1 MYLDS
6 FFKGFRIANLIVACL
21 LLFGSE
27 VVLAQAVADDAKDEE
42 QEQDWL
48 VNAPP
53 GVGREVVIDTTEGT
67 WMSLDVHPS
76 GTEIVFDL
84 LGDIYTLPIAGGTAQ
99 RIASG
104 MAWQMQPQYS
114 PDGERIAFTSDE
126 GGGDNIWI
134 AKRDGSDARQVTKE
148 DFRLLNSPAW
158 TPDGEYVAA
167 RKHFTSRR
175 SLGAGEIWLY
185 HVSGGKGL
193 QMTTRRNQQKD
204 LGEPAFS
211 PDGRYLYYS
220 YDATP
225 GSVFEY
231 SKDSTAGIYNIDR
244 LDRETG
250 EILTILSG
258 PGGACRPVPSPDGK
272 QLAFVRRLDYLTTL
286 FVLDLASG
294 EALPLFN
301 GLERDMQETWAIHGV
316 YPTLDWTPNGEGI
329 VFYAK
334 GKLHRIELET
344 KAVQEIP
351 FRVTDSREVREA
363 VRFPVEVAPERFD
376 VRCLRQVAVSPSGD
390 QVIYQALGRLWTRA
404 LPDGR
409 PARLTGSEQFEFYPS
424 FSRDGSQLCYVG
436 WDDEKLATIW
446 VLDLATGEERRVTT
460 EPGHYLTPVFSPDGK
475 EIVFRRVGGGYI
487 TSPLWSYE
495 TGIFRV
501 SARGGEPQL
510 ITQRGRSPQFGANSE
525 RVFLSDVKQEE
536 EKDRR
541 TLFSIRLDG
550 SDERTHFVSE
560 NAVEWAVSPD
570 ENWVAFSE
578 GFRAYLAPFVPTG
591 REVSLGPDTSSI
603 PVRLVSTDAGE
614 NLQFSG
620 DSKRLHWSL
629 GPVLYGCAPKAA
641 MALAMEEDQDDAL
654 PEIDERNIAFQAESD
669 RHGGSY
675 AVVGARL
682 VTMRGD
688 EVIESGTL
696 VIEGDRLTAVG
707 AEADVTVPA
716 GMTVVDARGA
726 TIMPGI
732 IDVHAHGPHAANGII
747 PRNNWA
753 DHANLAFGVTTTH
766 DPSHDTNSIFAAA
779 ELAQAGLILAPRTY
793 STGTIL
799 YGAAGSFKAEVD
811 GLEDARAH
819 IRRLKQ
825 VGAIS
830 VKSYNQPR
838 REQRQQVLEAAREL
852 GLMVVPEGGSLFQH
866 NMTMVVDGHTGV
878 EHSLPVERVYSDVT
892 QLWGATE
899 VGYTP
904 TLVVGYG
911 GIWGEN
917 YWYEHMDVWRH
928 ERLTQF
934 VPRFVVEARARR
946 RTKAP
951 LEDYNT
957 LRSAS
962 ITKALVDVGSHVQI
976 GAHGQLA
983 GLGAHWELWM
993 FVQGGMTNHEALRSA
1008 TLSGAVYVGLDGDL
1022 GSLEVGKLADF
1033 LILEQ
1038 NPLEDIR
1045 NSESIRHTVLGGRMY
1060 DAKSMQRFDP
1070 ASGERG
1076 PLPKYFWQDL
1086 EVGLGAQSTDAGCG
1100 CHAGL

>member
-1 MYLDS
+1 MYPDS
-6 FFKGFRIANLIVACL
+6 VQKSLGFSL
-21 LLFGSE
+21 LLAVCLF
-27 VVLAQAVADDAKDEE
+27 VLGFQGAQAWDGDEEAKAE
-42 QEQDWL
+42 QEQEWL

-53 GVGREVVIDTTEGT
+53 GVGREVPIDTTEGT

-76 GTEIVFDL
+76 GTELVFDL
-84 LGDIYTLPIAGGTAQ
+84 LGDIYTLPIEGGTAK
-99 RIASG
+99 RIAAG

-114 PDGERIAFTSDE
+114 PDGEQIAFTSDE

-134 AKRDGSDARQVTKE
+134 AKSDGSEARQVTKE

-294 EALPLFN
+294 EAQPLFN

-316 YPTLDWTPNGEGI
+316 YPTLDWTPDGESI

-334 GKLHRIELET
+334 GKLQRIELET
-344 KAVQEIP
+344 KAVQDIP
-351 FRVTDSREVREA
+351 FRVSDSREVREA
-363 VRFPVEVAPERFD
+363 VRFPVVVAPERFD
-376 VRCLRQVAVSPSGD
+376 VRCLRQVVVSPSGD

-436 WDDEKLATIW
+436 WDDEKLGTIW
-446 VLDLATGEERRVTT
+446 VLDLATGEERRVTN
-460 EPGHYLTPVFSPDGK
+460 EPGHYVTPVFTPDGK

-501 SARGGEPQL
+501 SANGGEPQL
-510 ITQRGRSPQFGANSE
+510 ITQRGRSPQFGASSE

-536 EKDRR
+536 DKDRR
-541 TLFSIRLDG
+541 TLFSIDLDG

-560 NAVEWAVSPD
+560 NAVEWAVAPD
-570 ENWVAFSE
+570 EKWVAFSE

-591 REVSLGPDTSSI
+591 REVSMGPDTSSI

-629 GPVLYGCAPKAA
+629 GPVLYGCAPQAA
-641 MALAMEEDQDDAL
+641 MALAMEEDGEDAL
-654 PEIDERNIAFQAESD
+654 PEIEERNIAFKAESD
-669 RHGGSY
+669 RNGGSY

-696 VIEGDRLTAVG
+696 LIEGDRLTAVG
-707 AEADVTVPA
+707 AEADVAVPA
-716 GMTVVDARGA
+716 GMTVVDGRGT

-732 IDVHAHGPHAANGII
+732 IDVHAHGPHAANGIT

-811 GLEDARAH
+811 SLEDARAH

-928 ERLTQF
+928 ERLTRF
-934 VPRFVVEARARR
+934 VPRFVVEARSRR

-1033 LILEQ
+1033 LVLEQ
-1038 NPLEDIR
+1038 NPLEDIQ

-1060 DAKSMQRFDP
+1060 DAKTMQRFDP

-1086 EVGLGAQSTDAGCG
+1086 EVGLGAQSTDSGCG